1 MQRYGRYRITEGDR
15 KQSYDPEFITDIQ
28 LSYELGPGV
37 LKLGADNVFDVEPDK
52 DKISRTR
59 AGTIVDAE
67 GNTIVASDGVFTY
80 SRRAA
85 PFGFNGGF
93 YYATFEYQF

>member
-1 MQRYGRYRITEGDR
+1 MGEFK
-15 KQSYDPEFITDIQ
+15 KQSYDSELITDVQ
-28 LSYELGPGV
+28 MSYEVGPGMTIKV
-37 LKLGADNVFDVEPDK
+37 GADNLFDNEPDK
-52 DKISRTR
+52 DKISRSR

-67 GNTIVASDGVFTY
+67 GNTVVSSDGVFTY

-93 YYATFEYQF
+93 YYATLEYQF